1 MGGCICSW
9 PLWWFWGCSLFAQGK
24 LCINPPYSLSINIGL
39 DGTGVHTG
47 PIVALRGIM
56 LRNVSVS
63 DDEPYEYDDRIKHD
77 LKMHYLEI
85 SPNRITMFLLD
96 VLHVFKLKKFAKRTI
111 GRIVGR

>member
-1 MGGCICSW
+1 
-9 PLWWFWGCSLFAQGK
+9 
-24 LCINPPYSLSINIGL
+24 
-39 DGTGVHTG
+39 
-47 PIVALRGIM
+47 M

-96 VLHVFKLKKFAKRTI
+96 VLHVFKLKIRQAYYWPHCWSLATFSRQPLSLPLKRLYLALCSHNQSWLI
-111 GRIVGR
+111 SRSHQNQ